1 MQIFGKTD
9 KGIIRESNQDAF
21 NYEELSISASFAVV
35 CDGMGGANA
44 GNVASEYAVRIIS
57 DYLKRSYRT
66 GMTPVQIENIMR
78 SAVYSANMQVY
89 EAALNDENLKGMGT
103 TVVLLLVDGDNGY
116 ILHIGDSRAYV
127 YSSNAL
133 SQITVD
139 HSVVQNMIDSG
150 EITIDEAKSHP
161 SKNIITR
168 ALGIS
173 EEVNADL
180 SFVTLSRGDIVLL
193 CSDGLTNF
201 VSVDEI
207 SNIIEDFDDN
217 VVTRL
222 IDKAN
227 AGGGGDNI
235 TAVVVKI

>member
-9 KGIIRESNQDAF
+9 KGIIRETNQDAF
-21 NYEELSISASFAVV
+21 NYEELSNSAFFAVV

-127 YSSNAL
+127 YSSNVL

-180 SFVTLSRGDIVLL
+180 SFVALSRGDIVLL

-207 SNIIEDFDDN
+207 SNIFEDFDDN

>member
-9 KGIIRESNQDAF
+9 KGIIRETNQDA
-21 NYEELSISASFAVV
+21 YSYDMLSPTAVFAVV

-66 GMTPVQIENIMR
+66 GMSPLQIESIMR

-103 TVVLLLVDGDNGY
+103 TVVLLLVDGNNGY

-127 YSSNAL
+127 YSTGVL
-133 SQITVD
+133 SQITID

-180 SFVTLSRGDIVLL
+180 SFVTLSSGDIVLL

-201 VSVDEI
+201 VSVAEI
-207 SNIIEDFDDN
+207 SNIVDDFDEN
-217 VVTRL
+217 AVTRL